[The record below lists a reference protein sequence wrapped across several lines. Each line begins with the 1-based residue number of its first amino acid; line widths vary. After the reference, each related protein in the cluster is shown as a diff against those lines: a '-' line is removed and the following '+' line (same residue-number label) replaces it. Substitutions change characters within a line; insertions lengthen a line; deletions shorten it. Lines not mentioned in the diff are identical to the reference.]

1 MSQTQQQI
9 VLAGRPD
16 GWVSE
21 EHFALQTTGV
31 PDAGEGQLLL
41 RHHFLSVD
49 PYMRGRMN
57 DVKSYVP
64 PFQIDEPIV
73 GGGVAEVIESHAE
86 GWSKGDLV
94 VGMLPWSE
102 YSVAA
107 PEGLRKLP
115 KTKAPLSWHLG
126 ILGMPGMTAYVGLIE
141 VARCQPGETVFV
153 NAAAG
158 AVGSVV
164 GQIARSM
171 GCFVVGSAGSD
182 SKVQHLTETLGFSA
196 AFNYRDQSDLRQ
208 VLRQH
213 FPRGIDVV
221 FENVGGPQFEAA
233 ISNMAVFGRI
243 ALCGMI
249 ADYNA
254 ERGEM
259 PPGPRGMTQLIG
271 RNVSLQGFIV
281 SNYPDAA
288 GKWAAL
294 AQRLLETGQLTYQ
307 ETVADGLAAAPSAFI
322 SMLKGGNL
330 GKQIVKVAS
339 E

>member
-1 MSQTQQQI
+1 MSQSQSQI
-9 VLAGRPD
+9 VLVGRPD
-16 GWVSE
+16 GWVE
-21 EHFALQTTGV
+21 EGHFALESAPMPQLA
-31 PDAGEGQLLL
+31 DGQLLL

-64 PFQIDEPIV
+64 PFQIGEPIV
-73 GGGVAEVIESHAE
+73 SGGVAEVIESRLE
-86 GWSKGDLV
+86 GWEPGNFV
-94 VGMLPWSE
+94 AGMLPWTEFS
-102 YSVAA
+102 AMPA
-107 PEGLRKLP
+107 EGLRKLP

-141 VARCQPGETVFV
+141 VARCQPGDSVFV

-171 GCFVVGSAGSD
+171 GCHVVGSAGSD
-182 SKVQHLTETLGFSA
+182 EKVQHLTETLGFSA
-196 AFNYRDQSDLRQ
+196 AFNYRKESDVRA
-208 VLRQH
+208 VLREH
-213 FPRGIDVV
+213 FPRGIDVL

-233 ISNMAVFGRI
+233 LANMAVFGRI

-254 ERGEM
+254 EQGQM

-288 GKWAAL
+288 GKWAAQ

-307 ETVADGLAAAPSAFI
+307 ETVAEGLAAAPSAFI

-330 GKQIVKVAS
+330 GKQIVKVTG